1 MNTAKKWFLI
11 DGSRLLVAGLFV
23 LAAFVVTFGLVSADL
38 ITFEPAS
45 AVKSLFASGIVSGV
59 FSLITITLTV
69 NQLIL
74 SRVFGTV
81 DGLTDR
87 IDGSLEFRHAVEDV
101 AGVPSSPNQ
110 PDEFLVLIG
119 EAITERADAFAD
131 ELGKPDGETRGEI
144 DEYLADIRT
153 YAGRIEGVEGTDDTL
168 EIVSTLLGP
177 AYARNLTATD
187 RLLRKYDGDLPD
199 PAWDELEA
207 ILELVK
213 SVAVARQFF
222 KTIAIQQNLA
232 RLSRLLAYLGVPVL
246 LGTFFVTTIYTTVP
260 TTTVAQPLLPAVV
273 SLGVAVVFVPLAILL
288 SYILRTAS
296 IARYTVSVGPFVPPE
311 ERV

>member
-11 DGSRLLVAGLFV
+11 DGNRLLVSGLFV
-23 LAAFVVTFGLVSADL
+23 LGAFLVTFWLVSADL

-69 NQLIL
+69 NQMIL
-74 SRVFGTV
+74 SRVFGTI
-81 DGLTDR
+81 DGLADR
-87 IDGSLEFRHAVEDV
+87 IDGSLDFRHTVEDI

-119 EAITERADAFAD
+119 ETISERASAFED
-131 ELGKPDGETRGEI
+131 ECEEFDGESREEI
-144 DEYLADIRT
+144 DEYLADIRA
-153 YAGRIEGVEGTDDTL
+153 YADRVEDVEGTEDTL

-177 AYARNLTATD
+177 AYAQNLTATD
-187 RLLRKYDGDLPD
+187 RLLRKYDGELPD
-199 PAWDELEA
+199 PARDELEA

-222 KTIAIQQNLA
+222 KTIAIQQDLA
-232 RLSRLLAYLGVPVL
+232 QLSRLLAYFGVPVL
-246 LGTFFVTTIYTTVP
+246 LGTFFVTTIYTTTP
-260 TTTVAQPLLPAVV
+260 TTTVAQPLLPVVV

-288 SYILRTAS
+288 SYILRAAS
-296 IARYTVSVGPFVPPE
+296 VARYTISVGPFVPPE
-311 ERV
+311 ERL